1 MIALA
6 AALVAATP
14 CGTPWPLWD
23 RYVQTFI
30 AGDGRVIDRTS
41 HDRSTS
47 EGQAYALFFSLVAD
61 DRAQFERVLRWTAEN
76 LAQGDLARN
85 LPAWHWGQ
93 RRDRSWGV
101 IDRNSASDADLW
113 IAYALLEAGRLWS
126 EPRYGELGARVLDNV
141 AASEVLG
148 PLLLPGPAGF
158 EVRGGHRINP
168 SYEPPQLLRRFAA
181 RGGPWP
187 RLATASMDRLRV
199 FAGGGAV
206 PDWAL
211 ARFNGTLGDDPVHGR
226 EGSYDAIRA
235 YLWIGMMPE
244 RTAQLDHAAA
254 GLLASL
260 QATGRL
266 PERIDARTLAAR
278 GDAPPGFYAALL
290 PIAPPEARPALEQRL
305 TATQRDGLYGDR
317 PAYYDQNLALFAL
330 GFMEARYSFTD
341 EGALAPAWE
350 TRCLGR
356 AR

>member
-23 RYVQTFI
+23 RYAQTFV

-41 HDRSTS
+41 QDRSTS
-47 EGQAYALFFSLVAD
+47 EGQAYALFFSLVAN
-61 DRAQFERVLRWTAEN
+61 DRAQFERVLRWTVQN
-76 LAQGDLARN
+76 LAQGDLSRN

-101 IDRNSASDADLW
+101 VDRNSASDADLW
-113 IAYALLEAGRLWS
+113 IAYTLLEAGRLWS
-126 EPRYGELGARVLDNV
+126 EPGYGELGARVLDNV
-141 AASEVLG
+141 AAHEVVG
-148 PLLLPGPAGF
+148 TLLLPGAAGF
-158 EVRGGHRINP
+158 DVRGGHRINP

-187 RLATASMDRLRV
+187 RLARASLDRLRI
-199 FAGGGAV
+199 FARGGAV

-211 ARFNGTLGDDPVHGR
+211 ARADGTLGDDPVHGR
-226 EGSYDAIRA
+226 GGSYDAIRA

-244 RTAQLDHAAA
+244 RGAELDHAAA
-254 GLLASL
+254 GLLGAL
-260 QATGRL
+260 RAAGTL
-266 PERIDARTLAAR
+266 PERIDARTLATHGA
-278 GDAPPGFYAALL
+278 APPGFYAALL
-290 PIAPPEARPALEQRL
+290 PIAPPEARPALQEQL
-305 TATQRDGLYGDR
+305 AMAQRDGLYGAP

-330 GFMEARYSFTD
+330 GFMESRYRFTD

-350 TRCLGR
+350 SRCLGR